1 MDRILVLSHRRPRN
15 EMKHQ
20 TKDNRLEQK
29 ETDVLERTVMSKSS
43 KGAIEE
49 REARVVI
56 TAKRLEMVIDAIL
69 SLSLALHLQYLAVRR
84 SNAPCL
90 FVLA

>member
-1 MDRILVLSHRRPRN
+1 
-15 EMKHQ
+15 MKHQ